1 MTRTIDRAA
10 LRTALLRKRL
20 SGQAGVSPEDAIA
33 RVSRGGQ
40 LPLSP
45 AQRRLW
51 ILDRLRPGSAEYL
64 MTTAVRLR
72 GQLCLPALQTAVDG
86 LVARHEVLRTRYVDV
101 DGEPAQV
108 IDGPEPVALHRR
120 DGLEGLDAVLST
132 ELPTIDLATGPVFR
146 PTLVRLGE
154 DEHALVLTLHHIAGD
169 AWSEEVV
176 ARELGERYAAA
187 VAGREPEFA
196 DLPVQYADFAVWQRE
211 RSSGEASTGD
221 LAYWRE
227 QLAGLS
233 ALELPTDRPRPPVRD
248 GAGALVQ
255 VGVSALI
262 ATRFARLARDRG
274 VTPFTAFLAA
284 FKVLLA
290 RYTGQADIAVG
301 TPVAGRSRPETQDMV
316 GLFLNTLV
324 LRTDLSDSPSFLD
337 VLDRVRETVLDAQ
350 SHQELPFEQVVDE
363 LAPVRDPSRSP
374 LFSTMF
380 LTIDRVTGAP
390 SFGDLAVEPLPVG
403 EVAAKFDLT
412 LSVIERADGT
422 LGVGVNY
429 ATALFEAET
438 MTRLA
443 GHYAHLLQ
451 AIVSDPETPVGQ
463 LELLSAAEREQVVTG
478 WNDTAVDYPS
488 GTLPGLVAD
497 QVRRTPQREAVRF
510 DGASLTYA
518 ELDARANQLAHHLRS
533 LGVGPESVVGVC
545 LPRSLELVVALLG
558 VHKAGGA
565 YLPLDPD
572 HPAERLR
579 YLRED
584 SGATTMIDTDT
595 FAALADR
602 PSHDPGVVV
611 APAHPAYVIYTSGST
626 GRPKGVVVEHR
637 GIVNRLHWM
646 QQEYGLDAT
655 DRVLQKT
662 PASFDVSVWEF
673 FWPLIT
679 GATLVVARPG
689 GHRDPAY
696 LARVIDS
703 ERITTLHFVPSMLR
717 AFLTEPFGGLPS
729 LRRVICSGE
738 TLTSDLVASVHD
750 RIGCELHNL
759 YGPTEA
765 SVDVTATRCHP
776 GEPVTIGV
784 PIANTRAYILDRDL
798 QPVPVGVPGELT
810 LAGVQLARG
819 YLRRP
824 ALTADRFVPDPF
836 NPGGRLYR
844 TGDLARRRPD
854 GRIDYLGR
862 LDHQVKINGVRV
874 ELGEVEHA
882 LTEHP
887 TVRAA
892 AVTVDDGQLVAHLV
906 GDPDLSMLPDFLRAT
921 MPEVMVPAHWL
932 VYEALPVTSSGKVD
946 RKALSAPDR
955 NRATIDGYVAPRTPL
970 ERMIASAVAN
980 ALNIDKVGIE
990 DRFFAL
996 GGDSM
1001 RAIRVVGTLR
1011 AAGVEL
1017 AVHDLF
1023 THQTVAGLA
1032 TLAGGAA
1039 AEDPLV
1045 ERFAQ
1050 LSDADRRLLPDSLVD
1065 AYPLSETQAGM
1076 VYEMLAASDR
1086 TVYLNVSCYRIHDE
1100 LPFDVDTLRAAATI
1114 LVARHEILRTSFDL
1128 STYSE
1133 TMQLVH
1139 AEAELPVTYTDLT
1152 GLEPQAQ
1159 RTTVDEFLVAE
1170 RGRPIDIARP
1180 PLLRYHVHD
1189 ISKNE
1194 WWLTHTEC
1202 HAILDGW
1209 SHTSV
1214 VNELVSIYRRL
1225 RTGRE
1230 PDLTPP
1236 PEVRF
1241 ADFVAAEKRALAT
1254 TGDREFWATTIG
1266 RYDKLELPEGWAS
1279 QGRDEKATIIDVPWA
1294 DLAPGLRRLATT
1306 AGASMKSVLH
1316 AAHLKAIS
1324 IVTGRR
1330 RFFGGLVCNGRPE
1343 VLRGD
1348 EVFGM
1353 YLNTVPFAA
1362 DVTAATWRT
1371 LVADVFAGEA
1381 KLWPHRRYPMPA
1393 MRREWSPGGPLVDVA
1408 FGYLDFHVLDWKAD
1422 AVGMVDDFSPSE
1434 LPLEV
1439 WTFPGL
1445 LRLGGRPSRISRE
1458 NLELLGRTYRHVLEA
1473 MAADPHA
1480 GTDIS
1485 LTTADHDHALR
1496 AGGDS
1501 ARDYPTDELVHQLVE
1516 RQARSTPDAVAIRQ
1530 ASHTLTYAELDAAAN
1545 RLAHRL
1551 RALGAGPG
1559 TLVGLFLTRSP
1570 DLVVGMLATLRAG
1583 AAFLPLDP
1591 AYPAERLRYLITDAE
1606 VGLLLTEP
1614 DLPLPA
1620 KVTATVEVVTDHP
1633 DLPCTRPA
1641 VTPSLEDLAYVIY
1654 TSGSTGR
1661 PKGVGVPHRGALNL
1675 RHAQR
1680 EHLDVRPGDR
1690 VLQFASPSF
1699 DASVWELLMSL
1710 TNGAELVLP
1719 PRGTDPGD
1727 LRQQAG
1733 LVTHMTL
1740 PPSLLE
1746 RLSPE
1751 DFPHLRV
1758 LVSAGE
1764 ACPVD
1769 QVVRWSGHAR
1779 FINAYGPTETSVCAT
1794 LTEVAPT
1801 VTAPPSIGRAIGGV
1815 AAYVLDSDLRPL
1827 SAGVRG
1833 ELYVGGAGLARG
1845 YLGRPELTAERFV
1858 PNPYGPAGARM
1869 YRTGDVVSRNPDG
1882 TIQYHGRTDHQVKVR
1897 GHRIELGEIEEALN
1911 GHPAVASAVVAVHR
1925 PGTTDATLVAYT
1937 RAVDTPPSTA
1947 ELREYLRTRLPGHL
1961 LPAHWIAVDEFALTP
1976 AGKVDRA
1983 ALPAPDGAR
1992 PELDSTYVAPSTE
2005 VERALAGAWREA
2017 LAVDRV
2023 GVHDDFFELG
2033 GHSLAMMRIIA
2044 TLRAR
2049 DGIELTFRSFIV
2061 HRTIAAL
2068 AATIADEPAGRAMM
2082 WLRRS
2087 GSAAPLFCVHPGG
2100 GSAHWYLRL
2109 VPHLAPDIPVA
2120 AFEWPA
2126 THDEIPTAEQMAE
2139 RYLAE
2144 LRAAQPRG
2152 PYRLFSWCGGSSIA
2166 TEMARSL
2173 TKTGEEV
2180 TFILLDPGLD
2190 AHTRAEGW
2198 QELDYIRRLETLI
2211 EHIVADPQADTTD
2224 RRTEILALL
2233 DHLVDDVDPAVGI
2246 TLPAQGVG
2254 DVWPRSVRIWREVM
2268 ELDLAYRHNPYSGQ
2282 LHLVVSDELE
2292 RGEHEVAIGQTFG
2305 DYVAR
2310 WRELVEG
2317 GVTVHRVPGDH
2328 FGVMKPPHVAELG
2341 ALLGS
2346 LTGPS

>member
-20 SGQAGVSPEDAIA
+20 SGQAGASPEGALT
-33 RVSRGGQ
+33 RVSRDGH
-40 LPLSP
+40 LPLSS

-64 MTTAVRLR
+64 MTTALRLR
-72 GQLCLPALQTAVDG
+72 GQLCRPALQTALDG

-101 DGEPAQV
+101 NGEPAQV
-108 IDGPEPVALHRR
+108 IDDPTPVTLHRR
-120 DGLEGLDAVLST
+120 DGLDALDAVLST
-132 ELPTIDLATGPVFR
+132 ELPTIDLAAGPVFR
-146 PTLVRLGE
+146 PTLVCLGE
-154 DEHALVLTLHHIAGD
+154 DDHALVLTLHHIAGD
-169 AWSEEVV
+169 AWSEEVMV
-176 ARELGERYAAA
+176 RELGERYVAAS
-187 VAGREPEFA
+187 AGREPELA
-196 DLPVQYADFAVWQRE
+196 ELPVQYVDFAGWQRD
-211 RSSGEASTGD
+211 RSSGQALAGD

-227 QLAGLS
+227 RLAGLNP
-233 ALELPTDRPRPPVRD
+233 LELPTDRPRPPVRD

-255 VGVSALI
+255 VDVSAPI
-262 ATRFARLARDRG
+262 ATRFGRLARDHG

-284 FKVLLA
+284 FKVLLT
-290 RYTGQADIAVG
+290 RYTGQTDITVG
-301 TPVAGRSRPETQDMV
+301 TPVAGRARPETQDLV
-316 GLFLNTLV
+316 GLFLNTLA
-324 LRTDLSDSPSFLD
+324 LRTDLSGSPSFRD
-337 VLDRVRETVLDAQ
+337 VLDRVRETVLDGQ
-350 SHQELPFEQVVDE
+350 SHQELPFEQIVDE

-380 LTIDRVTGAP
+380 LMTDRVTEAH
-390 SFGDLAVEPLPVG
+390 SFGDLAVTALPVG

-412 LSVIERADGT
+412 LSVIERANGT

-429 ATALFEAET
+429 ATALFEPET
-438 MTRLA
+438 MSRLA
-443 GHYAHLLQ
+443 GHYAHLLES
-451 AIVSDPETPVGQ
+451 IVSGPDTPVRR
-463 LELLSAAEREQVVTG
+463 LALLSAAERKQVVTS
-478 WNDTAVDYPS
+478 WNDTAVDQP
-488 GTLPGLVAD
+488 GATLPGLIAD

-510 DGASLTYA
+510 DGSSLTYA
-518 ELDARANQLAHHLRS
+518 ELAARSNQLAHHLRS

-545 LPRSLELVVALLG
+545 LPRSLELVVALLA
-558 VHKAGGA
+558 VQKAGGA

-584 SGATTMIDTDT
+584 SGATAMIDTDT
-595 FAALADR
+595 FAALAGC
-602 PSHDPGVVV
+602 PTVDPGVAVR
-611 APAHPAYVIYTSGST
+611 PEHPAYVIYTSGST

-637 GIVNRLHWM
+637 GIVNRLRWM
-646 QQEYGLDAT
+646 QHAYGLAAT

-662 PASFDVSVWEF
+662 PASFDVSVWEL

-679 GATLVVARPG
+679 GATLVVARPD

-696 LARVIDS
+696 LARLIDS

-717 AFLTEPFGGLPS
+717 AFLTEPFAGLPS

-738 TLTSDLVASVHD
+738 ALTSDLVAAVHD

-765 SVDVTATRCHP
+765 SVDVTATRCRP
-776 GEPVTIGV
+776 GEPVTIGT
-784 PIANTRAYILDRDL
+784 PIANTRAYILDQDL
-798 QPVPVGVPGELT
+798 QPVPVGVPGELM

-819 YLRRP
+819 YLHRP

-836 NPGGRLYR
+836 TPGGRLYR
-844 TGDLARRRPD
+844 TGDLARHRPD
-854 GRIDYLGR
+854 GQIDYLGR
-862 LDHQVKINGVRV
+862 LDHQVKINGIRV

-882 LTEHP
+882 LTENP
-887 TVRAA
+887 AVRAA

-906 GDPDLSMLPDFLRAT
+906 SDADLATLPDFLRAQL
-921 MPEVMVPAHWL
+921 PEAMIPTHWL
-932 VYEALPVTSSGKVD
+932 TYPALPLTTSGKVD
-946 RKALSAPDR
+946 RNALSAPDR
-955 NRATIDGYVAPRTPL
+955 SRTTTGGYVAPRTPL
-970 ERMIASAVAN
+970 EHMIAGAIAD
-980 ALNIDKVGIE
+980 ALNIDSVGIE
-990 DRFFAL
+990 DRFFAI

-1001 RAIRVVGTLR
+1001 RAIRVVGALR

-1032 TLAGGAA
+1032 GLAGAA
-1039 AEDPLV
+1039 SPEDTLV

-1050 LSDADRRLLPDSLVD
+1050 LSEADRQLLPDGLVD
-1065 AYPLSETQAGM
+1065 AYPLAETQAGM
-1076 VYEMLAASDR
+1076 VYEMLAAPDR
-1086 TVYLNVSCYRIHDE
+1086 TVYLNVSCYRVHDE
-1100 LPFDVDTLRAAATI
+1100 LPFDLNTLRAATEI
-1114 LVARHEILRTSFDL
+1114 LVGRHEILRTSFDL

-1139 AEAELPVTYTDLT
+1139 ATAELPVAHTNLT
-1152 GLEPQAQ
+1152 GLASHAQ
-1159 RTTVDEFLVAE
+1159 RAAVDEWLVAE
-1170 RGRPIDIARP
+1170 RGRPFDIAQP
-1180 PLLRYHVHD
+1180 PLLRYHVHE
-1189 ISKNE
+1189 ISADE

-1225 RTGRE
+1225 RTGHQ
-1230 PDLTPP
+1230 PDLAPP

-1254 TGDREFWATTIG
+1254 SADHGFWATAIG
-1266 RYDKLELPEGWAS
+1266 RYDKLELPDGWAS
-1279 QGRDEKATIIDVPWA
+1279 ERRDDKATIIDVPWA
-1294 DLAPGLRRLATT
+1294 DLAPGLRRLAAS

-1330 RFFGGLVCNGRPE
+1330 QFFGGLVCNGRPE

-1362 DVTAATWRT
+1362 DVTAATWRD

-1381 KLWPHRRYPMPA
+1381 ELWPHRRYPMPA
-1393 MRREWSPGGPLVDVA
+1393 MRREWSPGSPLIDVA
-1408 FGYLDFHVLDWKAD
+1408 FGYLDFHVLDWEAD
-1422 AVGMVDDFSPSE
+1422 TVGMIDDFSPSE

-1445 LRLGGRPSRISRE
+1445 LRLGGRPSRIGRE
-1458 NLELLGRTYRHVLEA
+1458 NLELLGRTYRRVLEA
-1473 MAADPHA
+1473 MSLDPDA
-1480 GTDIS
+1480 STDVT
-1485 LTTADHDHALR
+1485 LAPVDHDHALHL
-1496 AGGDS
+1496 GGDS
-1501 ARDYPTDELVHQLVE
+1501 TRDYPTGELVHQLVE
-1516 RQARSTPDAVAIRQ
+1516 HQATATPDAVAVRQ
-1530 ASHTLTYAELDAAAN
+1530 ADHTLTYAELDATAN

-1559 TLVGLFLTRSP
+1559 TLVGLFLTRGP

-1591 AYPAERLRYLITDAE
+1591 AYPADRLRYLITDAE

-1614 DLPLPA
+1614 DLPLPTG
-1620 KVTATVEVVTDHP
+1620 VTAAVEIVADHP
-1633 DLPCTRPA
+1633 DLPSARPA
-1641 VTPSLEDLAYVIY
+1641 VAPSLEDLAYVIY

-1769 QVVRWSGHAR
+1769 QAARWSGRTR

-1801 VTAPPSIGRAIGGV
+1801 VTAPPSIGSTIGGV
-1815 AAYVLDSDLRPL
+1815 SAYVLDPDLRPL
-1827 SAGVRG
+1827 AVGVRG

-1845 YLGRPELTAERFV
+1845 YLGRPGLTAERFV
-1858 PNPYGPAGARM
+1858 PNPYGPVGARM
-1869 YRTGDVVSRNPDG
+1869 YRTGDVVSRNHDG

-1897 GHRIELGEIEEALN
+1897 GHRIELGEIEAALS
-1911 GHPAVASAVVAVHR
+1911 GHPAVASAVAAVHR
-1925 PGTTDATLVAYT
+1925 SGTTDAALVAYT
-1937 RAVDTPPSTA
+1937 RAVDVPPTPA
-1947 ELREYLRTRLPGHL
+1947 ELREYLRACLPGHL
-1961 LPAHWIAVDEFALTP
+1961 LPTHWIAVEDFALTP

-1983 ALPAPDGAR
+1983 VLPGPDGSR
-1992 PELDSTYVAPSTE
+1992 PELDSAYVAPSDET
-2005 VERALAGAWREA
+2005 ERALAAAWREA
-2017 LAVDRV
+2017 LGVDRV

-2033 GHSLAMMRIIA
+2033 GHSLAMMRVIA

-2049 DGIELTFRSFIV
+2049 DGIELTFRSFIT

-2068 AATIADEPAGRAMM
+2068 ATTVTDEPAGKAMM

-2087 GSAAPLFCVHPGG
+2087 GSATPLFCVHPGG

-2109 VPHLAPDIPVA
+2109 VPHLTPDIPVA

-2126 THDEIPTAEQMAE
+2126 THNEVPTAEQMAE

-2166 TEMARSL
+2166 TEMARRL
-2173 TKTGEEV
+2173 TEAGETV
-2180 TFILLDPGLD
+2180 TFMLLDPGLD

-2198 QELDYIRRLETLI
+2198 QELNYIRRLETLV
-2211 EHIVADPQADTTD
+2211 EQIVADPRADTAE

-2233 DHLVDDVDPAVGI
+2233 EHLVDDVDPAVGI
-2246 TLPAQGVG
+2246 TLPARGVG

-2268 ELDLAYRHNPYSGQ
+2268 ELDLAYRHTPYSGQ
-2282 LHLVVSDELE
+2282 LHLIVSDELE
-2292 RGEHEVAIGQTFG
+2292 RGEHEVAAGQAFDG
-2305 DYVAR
+2305 YVAR
-2310 WRELVEG
+2310 WRELTEG

-2328 FGVMKPPHVAELG
+2328 FGVMKPPHVADLG
-2341 ALLGS
+2341 ALLGR
-2346 LTGPS
+2346 LTDRR